1 MGEWIP
7 FEEGKYSV
15 EQAFLVAPNDSAVV
29 MENPYIKI
37 SMGRMGKKRLQGVCQ
52 IRNILVIELLEDS
65 DDLDVILDLG
75 GEFKYYLKAPEIQ
88 GGKVFAPDVKSSFR
102 FIPGN
107 PWQKLSVDEFDR
119 RLSRMSIISD

>member
-1 MGEWIP
+1 MAEWIP
-7 FEEGKYSV
+7 FEEGKYRV

-29 MENPYIKI
+29 LENPYIEI

-65 DDLDVILDLG
+65 DDLDVILDVG
-75 GEFKYYLKAPEIQ
+75 GEFKYYLKAPQIQ

-102 FIPGN
+102 FIPSI
-107 PWQKLSVDEFDR
+107 PWQKLSEAEFDN

>member
-1 MGEWIP
+1 VVEWIP
-7 FEEGKYSV
+7 FEEGKYRV

-29 MENPYIKI
+29 LDNPYIEI

-52 IRNILVIELLEDS
+52 IRNILVVELLEDS

-75 GEFKYYLKAPEIQ
+75 GEFKYYLEAPEIQ

-102 FIPGN
+102 FIPSI
-107 PWQKLSVDEFDR
+107 PWQKLSEAEFDK

>member
-1 MGEWIP
+1 MSEWIP
-7 FEEGKYSV
+7 FEEGKYNV

-29 MENPYIKI
+29 MENPYIEI

-52 IRNILVIELLEDS
+52 IRNILVIELLEDY

-75 GEFKYYLKAPEIQ
+75 GEFKYFLKAPQIQ
-88 GGKVFAPDVKSSFR
+88 AGKVFAPDVKSSFR
-102 FIPGN
+102 FIPSI
-107 PWQKLSVDEFDR
+107 PWQKLSEVEFDN

>member
-1 MGEWIP
+1 MAEWIP
-7 FEEGKYSV
+7 FEEGKYRV
-15 EQAFLVAPNDSAVV
+15 EQAFIVAPNDSAVV
-29 MENPYIKI
+29 MENPYIEI

-102 FIPGN
+102 FIPSI
-107 PWQKLSVDEFDR
+107 PWQKLSEDEFDK